1 MRIRDSLKVITISGD
16 IGGQRRFWLIL
27 TVACVIVGGCSYGA
41 PGFLSQG
48 ENGGITKG
56 PMLLRAYQT
65 RAAIMWET
73 GSERPCK
80 LLYGKEG
87 KLTDQIESKGEK
99 VQYRSSET
107 GKGKI
112 ERTVFIHKEW
122 LKGLEAGTVYG
133 YQITGEAIKS
143 EVYKFRTA
151 PIKADRVRFIVYGDS
166 RTRPEFHRKLVKLMI
181 DKKVDFVV
189 HGGDMVTNG
198 NDYEQWEEQFFK
210 TLKGLCETV
219 PIYGVKGNHEGT
231 GGNYERMLVPEGETN
246 NFGFDYGPVH
256 FFCADNIEKSV
267 EPKKVLDLITV
278 DMKNSEAQWNFVSYH
293 KPSLNFGHHWSAWGY
308 PEALERLSEAG
319 VDYVIAGHSHNYER
333 FRPIA
338 PAKEGGRYVTYI
350 TSGGG
355 GVVLSPV
362 NQSNYHAKASIVNH
376 FCLFDIQGDK
386 LIMDT
391 IDIKGKT
398 IDHLEIRKDGGRLNR
413 EFVQTAIPMDQI
425 QRQQEKNLSREK

>member
-1 MRIRDSLKVITISGD
+1 MSTKISG
-16 IGGQRRFWLIL
+16 RRILWLVTIL
-27 TVACVIVGGCSYGA
+27 AAVSNCEGLALTG
-41 PGFLSQG
+41 LQK
-48 ENGGITKG
+48 EEGGITKG
-56 PMLLRAYQT
+56 PMLLRVYQT

-73 GSERPCK
+73 GSEGPCK
-80 LLYGKEG
+80 VYYGKEG
-87 KLTDQIESKGEK
+87 KPEKYIESKGEK
-99 VQYRSSET
+99 VQY
-107 GKGKI
+107 KI
-112 ERTVFIHKEW
+112 SKVLQIEVERTAFIHKEW

-133 YQITGEAIKS
+133 YQIMGEGVKS
-143 EVYKFRTA
+143 KVYKFRTA
-151 PIKADRVRFIVYGDS
+151 PINSDRVRFIVYGDS
-166 RTRPEFHRKLVKLMI
+166 RTRHEVHRKLVDLMI

-189 HGGDMVTNG
+189 HVGDMVTDG
-198 NDYEQWEEQFFK
+198 SKFEQWEGQFFK
-210 TLKGLCETV
+210 PLKGLGETV

-256 FFCADNIEKSV
+256 FFCADNTVKSV
-267 EPKKVLDLITV
+267 EPRQVLDLITG
-278 DMKNSEAQWNFVSYH
+278 DMKNSKAQWKFVSYH

-308 PEALERLSEAG
+308 PKALERLGEAG
-319 VDYVIAGHSHNYER
+319 VDFVIAGHSHNYER
-333 FRPIA
+333 FRPIE
-338 PAKEGGRYVTYI
+338 PATDGGSYVTYI

-398 IDHLEIRKDGGRLNR
+398 IDHLEIRKDAGRLNE

-425 QRQQEKNLSREK
+425 QKQQKKNLSREK